1 MAVDAPSQRRRATV
15 AVLGP
20 LLDAPALLEELWFQH
35 ETMRGEAVSDIIG
48 FVDAV
53 AGRHFLDAATSK
65 RLYAEFFKALRLP
78 ESQLPADPW
87 PAMQAHRPA
96 VAAPAAVPV
105 PVMPAAPVLQAA
117 SPQAAALP
125 AAVPMV
131 APASAINP
139 VAAALAAVQA
149 AAPATTTVPA
159 VDPEPSAVFGALLR
173 SIVQEVHRY
182 HREALDEVRKDALR
196 VLDSSG
202 ASAALRNAYREA
214 WPRALQHDWQL
225 RGSAADLAELLRV
238 TYHALAEAFGRV
250 GAEQILQ
257 RGLRAAEALPEAR
270 LFSPK
275 RLMAS
280 M

>member
-1 MAVDAPSQRRRATV
+1 MAVDAQSQRRRATV

-20 LLDAPALLEELWFQH
+20 LLDTAALLDELWFQH

-53 AGRHFLDAATSK
+53 ARRHLFDAATCK
-65 RLYAEFFKALRLP
+65 RLYADFFKALRLP
-78 ESQLPADPW
+78 EAQLPADPW
-87 PAMQAHRPA
+87 PAMQAQRPAAPAPAPAPAPAIPVPPPVMAAPMVVAAVTPA
-96 VAAPAAVPV
+96 VA
-105 PVMPAAPVLQAA
+105 
-117 SPQAAALP
+117 SP
-125 AAVPMV
+125 
-131 APASAINP
+131 SAINP
-139 VAAALAAVQA
+139 VAAALAAAQA
-149 AAPATTTVPA
+149 SPPLTATVPA
-159 VDPEPSAVFGALLR
+159 IDAEPPVVFGALLR
-173 SIVQEVHRY
+173 SIVTEVHRY

-257 RGLRAAEALPEAR
+257 RGLRAAEAVPEAR

>member
-1 MAVDAPSQRRRATV
+1 MAADAISQRRRAAA
-15 AVLGP
+15 AVL
-20 LLDAPALLEELWFQH
+20 APVLEPAVLLEELWFQH
-35 ETMRGEAVSDIIG
+35 EHMRSDAVSDIIG

-53 AGRHFLDAATSK
+53 ARRHLLDGPTCK

-78 ESQLPADPW
+78 ESQLPPDPW
-87 PAMQAHRPA
+87 PAMQALRPA
-96 VAAPAAVPV
+96 PAPAPAPAPVARVAPVPAVPAVPV
-105 PVMPAAPVLQAA
+105 
-117 SPQAAALP
+117 AAA
-125 AAVPMV
+125 
-131 APASAINP
+131 IQP
-139 VAAALAAVQA
+139 VAAALAAVRSEAPPPASPPAA
-149 AAPATTTVPA
+149 AAPTGPSDLPGEPA
-159 VDPEPSAVFGALLR
+159 VVFGALLR
-173 SIVQEVHRY
+173 AIVQEVHRY

-196 VLDSSG
+196 VLDGSR
-202 ASAALRNAYREA
+202 ASAAARSAYREA

-225 RGSAADLAELLRV
+225 RHAPADLAELLRV

-257 RGLRAAEALPEAR
+257 RGLRVAESLPEAR

>member
-1 MAVDAPSQRRRATV
+1 MAADAISQRRRAAA
-15 AVLGP
+15 AVLAP
-20 LLDAPALLEELWFQH
+20 VLEPAVLLQELWYQH
-35 ETMRGEAVSDIIG
+35 EHMRGDAVSDIIG

-53 AGRHFLDAATSK
+53 ARRHLLDAATCK

-78 ESQLPADPW
+78 ESQLPPDPW
-87 PAMQAHRPA
+87 PAMQALRPAPVPAPAPVVAALPVAAPA
-96 VAAPAAVPV
+96 VAAP
-105 PVMPAAPVLQAA
+105 M
-117 SPQAAALP
+117 
-125 AAVPMV
+125 
-131 APASAINP
+131 AIQP
-139 VAAALAAVQA
+139 VAAALAAVRTEPAVPQPSAAPA
-149 AAPATTTVPA
+149 AAPSP
-159 VDPEPSAVFGALLR
+159 DLPDEPPAVFGALLR
-173 SIVQEVHRY
+173 AIVQEVHRY

-196 VLDSSG
+196 ALDASR
-202 ASAALRNAYREA
+202 ASAAARSAYREA

-225 RGSAADLAELLRV
+225 RHAPADLAELLRV

-257 RGLRAAEALPEAR
+257 RGLRVAESLPEAR

>member
-1 MAVDAPSQRRRATV
+1 MAGDAPSQRRRAAV

-20 LLDAPALLEELWFQH
+20 LLDTAALLDELWLQH

-53 AGRHFLDAATSK
+53 ARRHLFDAAASK

-78 ESQLPADPW
+78 EAQLPADPW
-87 PAMQAHRPA
+87 PAMQAQRPA
-96 VAAPAAVPV
+96 VPAPVPAPAPA
-105 PVMPAAPVLQAA
+105 MPAPMVV
-117 SPQAAALP
+117 P
-125 AAVPMV
+125 AV
-131 APASAINP
+131 APAVASPSAINP
-139 VAAALAAVQA
+139 VAAALAAAQA
-149 AAPATTTVPA
+149 SPPMAATVPA
-159 VDPEPSAVFGALLR
+159 IDAEPPVVFGALLR
-173 SIVQEVHRY
+173 SIVTEVHRY

-257 RGLRAAEALPEAR
+257 RGLRAAEAVPEAR

>member
-1 MAVDAPSQRRRATV
+1 MAADAISQRRRAAA

-20 LLDAPALLEELWFQH
+20 VLEPAVLLQELWFQH
-35 ETMRGEAVSDIIG
+35 EHMRGDAVSDIIG

-53 AGRHFLDAATSK
+53 ARRHLLDAGTCK

-78 ESQLPADPW
+78 ESQLPPDPW
-87 PAMQAHRPA
+87 PAMQALRPA
-96 VAAPAAVPV
+96 PAPAPLPVAAPVVAPAVPV
-105 PVMPAAPVLQAA
+105 AVAIQPVAAAMAAVRGEPPLAA
-117 SPQAAALP
+117 SAALQAALP
-125 AAVPMV
+125 AS
-131 APASAINP
+131 APASD
-139 VAAALAAVQA
+139 L
-149 AAPATTTVPA
+149 PA
-159 VDPEPSAVFGALLR
+159 EPPAVFGALLR
-173 SIVQEVHRY
+173 AIVQEVHRY

-196 VLDSSG
+196 ALDGSR
-202 ASAALRNAYREA
+202 ASAAARSAYREA

-225 RGSAADLAELLRV
+225 RHPPADLAELLRV

-257 RGLRAAEALPEAR
+257 RGLRVAESLPEAR